1 MMKKLMIRK
10 IKAMHQYG
18 IDYLNHLFIILEIPL
33 MVTLPKFKNKTLV
46 IRKYQEL
53 VLEIFMLKTYKQNKL
68 VIQKEMK
75 L

>member
-1 MMKKLMIRK
+1 
-10 IKAMHQYG
+10 
-18 IDYLNHLFIILEIPL
+18 